1 MPRETV
7 VPVVWTSEGAGRYGG
22 STANFWNRTLQYDA
36 AEVAVFSTPAFQ
48 HAPKT
53 PKDTQLAAAGWPGN
67 IFKRTLPRKL
77 PTPPKQAPAS
87 AAWFEWLSERCTL
100 IYSDYRYDGKIVHID
115 LRKRQVHFFVLIS
128 YRTTPGAGIWT
139 HELLRLR
146 IRGTPLRPFDGTQ
159 GAEWPGPDALQAP
172 GVASDV
178 LFELH
183 PDGREQHAPD
193 VWSNPLSE
201 LVIAVGP
208 APHVYLQ
215 PTHLEEQRV
224 WVEDD
229 TGVVL
234 SKDSRRPAQWQGK
247 GCALKNPSPQKHS
260 RVRPHQAIAAT
271 NAGDA
276 LALG

>member
-1 MPRETV
+1 M
-7 VPVVWTSEGAGRYGG
+7 
-22 STANFWNRTLQYDA
+22 
-36 AEVAVFSTPAFQ
+36 
-48 HAPKT
+48 
-53 PKDTQLAAAGWPGN
+53 
-67 IFKRTLPRKL
+67 
-77 PTPPKQAPAS
+77 
-87 AAWFEWLSERCTL
+87 
-100 IYSDYRYDGKIVHID
+100 HID
-115 LRKRQVHFFVLIS
+115 LRKGQVHFFVLIS

-159 GAEWPGPDALQAP
+159 GAVWPGPDALQAP

-193 VWSNPLSE
+193 VWSSPLSD

-234 SKDSRRPAQWQGK
+234 SKDSQRPAQWQGK
-247 GCALKNPSPQKHS
+247 GCALKNPSTQKHS
-260 RVRPHQAIAAT
+260 RVPGACLHQVIEAT
-271 NAGDA
+271 KADDA
-276 LALG
+276 LARG